1 MRTSNEAD
9 GVGADGMIRRLWLRL
24 IRAKLWMRGNV
35 PDDANSEQL
44 FTMETEDKNA
54 DESLL
59 DLTGYDIVELEF

>member
-1 MRTSNEAD
+1 M
-9 GVGADGMIRRLWLRL
+9 

-54 DESLL
+54 DKSLL